1 MSEGKIW
8 YIALDTEQIGPLS
21 EQEVR
26 DEIAAGSI
34 VGSVPVWRDGMEGW
48 EAIASI
54 DEFSDIEF
62 PPEDLANEFDIADV
76 AGDSVD
82 AFFAD
87 YDRSGP
93 SSDDAD
99 DADDF
104 LAASVAAAT
113 IAAPVQQSAPIAST
127 VAQRSDDS
135 VLFSLDELAQTT
147 RKVSSSSTDTTDGS
161 GLIDLSALAST
172 SATVRPRAESS
183 DEGRAASVAAAAPVA
198 VALAPPK
205 KSAVPA
211 IMLGLAALVIV
222 GLVVV
227 ILFVSGVL
235 GKKDEPVAPVADAT
249 PEAPAAAEAPAQDQ
263 AAATPPAAEEAP
275 VAAVEEDAPAEAEQ
289 PKEEQADTRRAERDT
304 RRSDDRKPAE
314 RAPADEKP
322 AEAKPSSSSSSRS
335 SGSSSSRTSSAP
347 AASGSGDSVSAAL
360 AAIQGGSSAA
370 APTAGGDGG
379 KTALSDTDIRNTVRR
394 YNRQVQDC
402 GGSEADAGTYR
413 VSFTINPD
421 GSTSGVSPQGGGN
434 VGACVGRV
442 VSGMRFPAHSG
453 SARQLSYTFAIR

>member
-26 DEIAAGSI
+26 DEVAAGSI
-34 VGSVPVWRDGMEGW
+34 VGDVPIWRDGMEGW
-48 EAIASI
+48 EAIASLS
-54 DEFSDIEF
+54 EFSDIDF
-62 PPEDLANEFDIADV
+62 PPADPENSFDIADV

-87 YDRSGP
+87 FDRSAPAG
-93 SSDDAD
+93 DDD
-99 DADDF
+99 SDDF
-104 LAASVAAAT
+104 LSASIAAAT
-113 IAAPVQQSAPIAST
+113 IAAPVASSATAN

-147 RKVSSSSTDTTDGS
+147 RKVSSAASNTTDGS

-172 SATVRPRAESS
+172 SSTLRPRAATS
-183 DEGRAASVAAAAPVA
+183 DDAQVATSAPLAAPI
-198 VALAPPK
+198 ALAPPK
-205 KSAVPA
+205 KSAMPA
-211 IMLGLAALVIV
+211 IMLGVAALVII

-235 GKKDEPVAPVADAT
+235 GNKDETPPVADAT
-249 PEAPAAAEAPAQDQ
+249 TAVPADTGTAPAADTQAAVIPPTDAAAVVPEEEEPAAAEVAADAQ
-263 AAATPPAAEEAP
+263 AATPRADRDARRADARPEAERVDPKPAAQERP
-275 VAAVEEDAPAEAEQ
+275 AAAA
-289 PKEEQADTRRAERDT
+289 
-304 RRSDDRKPAE
+304 SG
-314 RAPADEKP
+314 
-322 AEAKPSSSSSSRS
+322 SSSRGSS
-335 SGSSSSRTSSAP
+335 SGSSSRGSSTAP

-370 APTAGGDGG
+370 AAPAAAGGDAG
-379 KTALSDTDIRNTVRR
+379 KTSLSDTDIRNTVRR
-394 YNRQVQDC
+394 YNRQVQEC

-421 GSTSGVSPQGGGN
+421 GNTTGVSPQGGGT

-442 VSGMRFPAHSG
+442 VSGMRFPSHNG
-453 SARQLSYTFAIR
+453 SARQLNYTFAIR